1 MSRKVRSIV
10 AMLALTLFVAS
21 GTAHA
26 LPMSGTPERT
36 SGVLTALWDWLA
48 SALEV
53 KGGLSQVFE
62 ASQQPEPPS
71 LPNSNS
77 GQSDFGGFID
87 PNGNS

>member
-1 MSRKVRSIV
+1 MSRKVRSIF

-26 LPMSGTPERT
+26 LPTSGTPERA
-36 SGVLTALWDWLA
+36 SGTLTALWDWLA
-48 SALEV
+48 SAFEV
-53 KGGLSQVFE
+53 EGGLSQIFE

-71 LPNSNS
+71 LPNGDS
-77 GQSDFGGFID
+77 GQSDVGGFID